1 VFCNFPHLDKSR
13 LLDNMVRDF
22 DILGRCYRKERSGGD
37 GDGAVEQQKGGSE
50 TMSKLHSAHSFLFTQ
65 TL

>member
-1 VFCNFPHLDKSR
+1 MFFQPSAHTHR
-13 LLDNMVRDF
+13 P
-22 DILGRCYRKERSGGD
+22 KERSGGD

-65 TL
+65 AL

>member
-1 VFCNFPHLDKSR
+1 
-13 LLDNMVRDF
+13 LDNMVRDF